1 MKKDSHLQLCHNV
14 KASEEIFPY
23 YDFLNSEPFIEYK
36 MSLTKKTYL
45 KSNGW
50 FSVTLIWAFMSNSC
64 PPSWLEKWKIEYKN
78 GKASEN

>member
-45 KSNGW
+45 KSNG
-50 FSVTLIWAFMSNSC
+50 
-64 PPSWLEKWKIEYKN
+64 
-78 GKASEN
+78 